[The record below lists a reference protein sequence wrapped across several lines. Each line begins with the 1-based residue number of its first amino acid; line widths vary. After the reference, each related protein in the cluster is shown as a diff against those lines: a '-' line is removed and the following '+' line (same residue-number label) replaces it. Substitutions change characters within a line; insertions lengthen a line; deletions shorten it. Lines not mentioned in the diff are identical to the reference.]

1 MEKDAG
7 IFNEI
12 SLNDKIKVTVNV
24 YGQKMI
30 FEGGY
35 QGIKDEKLSLKNAD
49 QPDPINFPMSEINEI
64 VIIEKSETKNEN
76 SGELDSYS
84 ESSDELDSQ
93 DKELSPDF
101 YKYIS
106 FDSPDFMGYC
116 VTGDLE
122 NNERKI
128 NIEHIYSVDEISIKH
143 LAVIYNHFNTLEIIE
158 PFNLFLKRGFGD
170 CLSGFEYDAIE
181 FENLYS
187 KEHISNVIRHFIN
200 FEFVSPVIIPHL
212 SNDPLRICNNF
223 EKDSQDVINEA
234 QNEII
239 DDIYEFVYYF
249 SKAKFFLREVI
260 RVTTDKTKDCLQN
273 NIEKLY
279 KCFVD
284 NLLLSVSTLLEIFQ
298 LSCRCFNIN
307 DNVVKICNF
316 DDYAGFDHF
325 VFILNIVGYYY
336 VCNDLERSCFE
347 YEFLYSESRRYY
359 NMEYHIKYFSRIY
372 KSLRANDGYDK
383 SLFFNFYPILNNEY
397 GTIAADFIVLF
408 YYLRQEDSGL
418 NFFIRITNDG
428 YREKVNQVI
437 KCKYGIDS
445 SPEEAIFQLY
455 DSFQKYCSRM
465 RRDLYLLNGN
475 FYLDKIDYR
484 EINELAA
491 DFLNLIKSYGSRY
504 LFLTKE
510 YLDRLIEYMS
520 RLVLITDSGASNF
533 SKAEKSFLLSYESC
547 LNLIAP
553 PQKEPAAGD
562 VRNFLMK
569 SNTITHTKDFS
580 AYFYSLFVPDISLR
594 IVKEQISIN
603 SDLRTA
609 YIPFEI
615 ANSQYGQPVYITEF
629 EIMNTA
635 GGGVDDDPVM
645 HTAVNP
651 GSSLYSIAEIELDDT
666 ANNVHDIQLT
676 FNITFRYKISYDF
689 EKNEP
694 VYGSKTVTEYS
705 DFVFDENY
713 DCGFKEIKNI
723 FRDYCSGSV
732 VKNEKMFFGRERD
745 INAVIKNIRDE
756 NNRIISNRCVCI
768 YGQTRTGKSSLL
780 YHIKM
785 KLQEDANNII
795 VDIGDVGSAGC
806 SQECFCYRILSV
818 LMSELEDNEELAFLM
833 LNAGIALDVDTD
845 RLRSDEYYFINT
857 IEKIQR
863 VLKRSSP
870 DSQIIILID
879 EFTYIYDWIKQKKIS
894 DNFMKFWKALLT
906 NYDISAIIIGQDH
919 MMKFI
924 NDARFTNAFGVIRT
938 WEVNYLSKPDAYN
951 LITKPVSSSPDYAG
965 SNGCTI
971 LKEAVEYLI
980 ELTSGSAYLLMNIC
994 AGFIDYLNE
1003 RHALIATR
1011 GHAEDFIR
1019 RSLAHFEERWFE
1031 PLFNDKIEL
1040 DSVESINA
1048 NKDLLKKIALNSTV
1062 SDGVFPEDLN
1072 FSEKE
1077 TSKLQD
1083 LIERK
1088 VVERKNSKIS
1098 IIVKLYAEWL
1108 RNKYGTR

>member
-1 MEKDAG
+1 KLINIIGNKNRDKDRIEICVKNIYNSFVKNLLQSTG
-7 IFNEI
+7 KCLDILELYYNYFYSCNKSKKVNIFIYDSNNLLKTI
-12 SLNDKIKVTVNV
+12 IYSLNVFSNNIDNNGYDSLSFNKIFLSSEKRLN
-24 YGQKMI
+24 
-30 FEGGY
+30 F
-35 QGIKDEKLSLKNAD
+35 GIKYTKKYHQKLQL
-49 QPDPINFPMSEINEI
+49 
-64 VIIEKSETKNEN
+64 
-76 SGELDSYS
+76 
-84 ESSDELDSQ
+84 
-93 DKELSPDF
+93 
-101 YKYIS
+101 
-106 FDSPDFMGYC
+106 
-116 VTGDLE
+116 
-122 NNERKI
+122 
-128 NIEHIYSVDEISIKH
+128 
-143 LAVIYNHFNTLEIIE
+143 
-158 PFNLFLKRGFGD
+158 
-170 CLSGFEYDAIE
+170 
-181 FENLYS
+181 
-187 KEHISNVIRHFIN
+187 
-200 FEFVSPVIIPHL
+200 
-212 SNDPLRICNNF
+212 
-223 EKDSQDVINEA
+223 
-234 QNEII
+234 
-239 DDIYEFVYYF
+239 
-249 SKAKFFLREVI
+249 
-260 RVTTDKTKDCLQN
+260 LQLQY
-273 NIEKLY
+273 IEKLGKVLY
-279 KCFVD
+279 
-284 NLLLSVSTLLEIFQ
+284 
-298 LSCRCFNIN
+298 
-307 DNVVKICNF
+307 F
-316 DDYAGFDHF
+316 DFF
-325 VFILNIVGYYY
+325 PFLN
-336 VCNDLERSCFE
+336 
-347 YEFLYSESRRYY
+347 
-359 NMEYHIKYFSRIY
+359 K
-372 KSLRANDGYDK
+372 
-383 SLFFNFYPILNNEY
+383 EY
-397 GTIAADFIVLF
+397 GSILADFIIWF
-408 YYLRQEDSGL
+408 YYLVHNCCGGECS
-418 NFFIRITNDG
+418 FFIRIVNND
-428 YREKVNQVI
+428 YRQKLEEVI
-437 KCKYGIDS
+437 KYKYEIS
-445 SPEEAIFQLY
+445 ASAEEALFQLY
-455 DSFQKYCSRM
+455 DSFRKHYSHM

-562 VRNFLMK
+562 VRDFLMI

-603 SDLRTA
+603 YDLRTA

-615 ANSQYGQPVYITEF
+615 ANSKYGQPVYITEF

-694 VYGSKTVTEYS
+694 VYGSKTVTEYG

-806 SQECFCYRILSV
+806 SQEGFCYRILSV

-894 DNFMKFWKALLT
+894 ENFMKFWKALLT

-965 SNGCTI
+965 NNGCTI

-1048 NKDLLKKIALNSTV
+1048 NKELLKKIALNSTV